1 MTGVI
6 FYQGPSRID
15 GSPIVGIATFGSN
28 NDKTGNLI
36 QTWIIRSDMHPMTA
50 INTGADAAV
59 CGNCPLRGEI
69 RPASERT
76 KPGKHATE
84 DTTNKGRGCYVIVGQ
99 APAAVYKTFQA
110 GKYPVLSAKDHR
122 RKFIGRGLRYGSY
135 GDPVA
140 IPMHYWKSLQLL
152 CTGKAKPGYTHQ
164 WRNTRFKAWSKK
176 LMASTH
182 TEQECTEAAAM
193 GWRTFRTII
202 NLSDKADNEI
212 ICPASKEA
220 GYKATC
226 ETCGAC
232 NGRRDEKDGRKSIV
246 IVAHG
251 SGKTQIVE
259 TVVKGR
265 TPLAMV

>member
-6 FYQGPSRID
+6 FYQGKSRID

-28 NDKTGNLI
+28 NEKTGNLI
-36 QTWIIRSDMHPMTA
+36 QTWIIRSDIHPQEA
-50 INTGADAAV
+50 IDTGADSAV
-59 CGNCPLRGEI
+59 CGNCPLRGRI
-69 RPASERT
+69 APASERSH
-76 KPGKHATE
+76 KGEIATE
-84 DTTNKGRGCYVIVGQ
+84 TVNKGRGCYVIVGQ
-99 APAAVYKTFQA
+99 APAAVYKAFKA
-110 GKYPVLSAKDHR
+110 GKYPVLSKTEHR

-140 IPMHYWKSLQLL
+140 IPMADWKLLAAL
-152 CTGKAKPGYTHQ
+152 CTGKAAPGYTHQ

-182 TEQECTEAAAM
+182 TEADCVEAAAM

-202 NLSDKADNEI
+202 KLEEKTGTEI
-212 ICPASKEA
+212 VCPASKEA
-220 GYKATC
+220 DYKATC

-232 NGRRDEKDGRKSIV
+232 NGRKGMEDVRRSIV

-251 SGKTQIVE
+251 SGKSGLVE
-259 TVVKGR
+259 TVIKGR
-265 TPLAMV
+265 TPLVMV